1 MTQQEIVA
9 LIQKAVNE
17 VAPGKGANVDPN
29 NLKMPIQE
37 AGVDSVASMEMVAVI
52 EEEIGVNFADDELAS
67 VQSFA
72 DLLALV
78 QKSQG

>member
-9 LIQKAVNE
+9 LIQTAVNE

-37 AGVDSVASMEMVAVI
+37 AGIDSVASMEMVAVI

-67 VQSFA
+67 VQSFD
-72 DLLALV
+72 DLLKMV
-78 QKSQG
+78 QRSQG